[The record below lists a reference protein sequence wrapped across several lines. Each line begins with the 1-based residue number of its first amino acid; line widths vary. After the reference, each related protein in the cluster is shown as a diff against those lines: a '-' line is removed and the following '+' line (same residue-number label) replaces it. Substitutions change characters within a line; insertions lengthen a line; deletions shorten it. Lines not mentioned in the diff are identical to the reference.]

1 MVLTL
6 NERLQSIQQMTAKVS
21 CDQYQNQ
28 QLQHGQ
34 RPSLALFGAQFCV
47 FPGLLKA
54 EL

>member
-6 NERLQSIQQMTAKVS
+6 NVRLQSIQQMTAKVS
-21 CDQYQNQ
+21 CDRYQNQ
-28 QLQHGQ
+28 QLQHEQ
-34 RPSLALFGAQFCV
+34 KPSLALSEAQFCV